1 MNLGVLIEVALGL
14 VLVYIIMSLS
24 VLQIN
29 EVIAG
34 MMKKRSRDLEK
45 ILRTMLA
52 ESAKDIRIDL
62 NPGPDQAQNGSEL
75 SILARIYQHPLIKT
89 LSRTRGK
96 PSYIPVDK
104 FSLALFDVVMT
115 AGTEASTIQSV
126 LVKLQS
132 KLPETIQKTVEGGFD
147 ELVNMAIEYKDDPLK
162 MAQLRQEIDK
172 LSAKVTE
179 AHPNININLSE
190 MFDAL
195 LQAEIPTNS
204 NQALDQLKRGTANLI
219 AYNPQLTA
227 TLESL
232 IIQAETGTKKAEDII
247 ASARSNTE
255 EWFNNTMDRASGWYK
270 RNAQV
275 WSFSVGLVL
284 AIILNIDTLYIAQ
297 TLWQQPALRQSIAAT
312 AQSYQLPAEG
322 QGEDA
327 QLSDAKEAIDE
338 LVSSLE
344 GLDLPIGWQF
354 EPLGAQYFDP
364 RVDTCSI
371 FVTGPKEDMQGSY
384 VAGIPLSGQC
394 IVWVN
399 PPTGTGIVAKIFGIL
414 LTAVM
419 VLQGAPFWFDILRKI
434 VNVRSSGAK
443 PEEKS
448 A

>member
-162 MAQLRQEIDK
+162 MAQLRQGIDK

-371 FVTGPKEDMQGSY
+371 FVTGPKEDVQGSY

>member
-52 ESAKDIRIDL
+52 ESTKDIRIDL
-62 NPGPDQAQNGSEL
+62 KPGQDQAQNGSEL

-132 KLPETIQKTVEGGFD
+132 KLPETIHKTVEGGFD

-179 AHPNININLSE
+179 AHPNININLGE

-275 WSFSVGLVL
+275 WSFSVGLVIAL
-284 AIILNIDTLYIAQ
+284 VLNVDTLNIVQ
-297 TLWQQPALRQSIAAT
+297 TLWQQPTLRQSIAAT
-312 AQSYQLPAEG
+312 AQSYQLPAAG
-322 QGEDA
+322 QGEEA
-327 QLSDAKEAIDE
+327 QLSDTKEVIDE

-371 FVTGPKEDMQGSY
+371 FVTGPKEDGRGSY
-384 VAGIPLSGQC
+384 IAGIPLNGQC